1 MDAFAVDSI
10 WRFLFPFWDTS
21 RQREMWDRWP
31 THEYTILA
39 AHAHFLCC
47 NHKTTRRKCFV
58 TCSYIRIVSELSNCF
73 QPDRMCAVC
82 FYIWQSSFFRRWF
95 MITRVVCRVKQVYWI
110 SRALHM
116 SCWGGIVIP
125 TFSSVLPLIT
135 IKTTVIIWKLNFVH
149 FHP

>member
-1 MDAFAVDSI
+1 MDGRLCGRSHLTF
-10 WRFLFPFWDTS
+10 FFPPFWDMS

-39 AHAHFLCC
+39 VHAHFLCS

-82 FYIWQSSFFRRWF
+82 FYIWQSYFSSMVYDYARRDW
-95 MITRVVCRVKQVYWI
+95 RLERRVKPVHWI

-125 TFSSVLPLIT
+125 TFSSVRPADN
-135 IKTTVIIWKLNFVH
+135 IKR
-149 FHP
+149 P